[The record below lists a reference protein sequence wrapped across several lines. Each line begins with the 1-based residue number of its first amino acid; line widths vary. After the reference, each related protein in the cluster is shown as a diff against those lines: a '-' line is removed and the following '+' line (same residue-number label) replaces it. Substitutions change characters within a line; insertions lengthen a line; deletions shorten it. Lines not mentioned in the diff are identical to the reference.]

1 MRATIILVLVLTAA
15 LSGCAS
21 TGAEESET
29 TMTSATKQ
37 QKMSCRREKTTASP
51 RLGEKV
57 CKPIAN

>member
-1 MRATIILVLVLTAA
+1 MRATIILIFVLSAA

-21 TGAEESET
+21 TGTEESET
-29 TMTSATKQ
+29 NMASATKQ

>member
-1 MRATIILVLVLTAA
+1 MRATIVLIFLLTAA

-21 TGAEESET
+21 TATEESDT
-29 TMTSATKQ
+29 TMASATKQ

-51 RLGEKV
+51 RIGERI

>member
-37 QKMSCRREKTTASP
+37 QKMSCRREKNYKLSSP
-51 RLGEKV
+51 WREGLQTDS
-57 CKPIAN
+57 

>member
-1 MRATIILVLVLTAA
+1 MRATIVLILVLTAA

-21 TGAEESET
+21 TGTEEGE
-29 TMTSATKQ
+29 TMTATATKQ
-37 QKMSCRREKTTASP
+37 QKMSCRREKTTSSP

>member
-1 MRATIILVLVLTAA
+1 MRATIVLIFVLTAA

-21 TGAEESET
+21 TGAQESET
-29 TMTSATKQ
+29 TMATATKQ
-37 QKMSCRREKTTASP
+37 QKMSCRREKTTSSP